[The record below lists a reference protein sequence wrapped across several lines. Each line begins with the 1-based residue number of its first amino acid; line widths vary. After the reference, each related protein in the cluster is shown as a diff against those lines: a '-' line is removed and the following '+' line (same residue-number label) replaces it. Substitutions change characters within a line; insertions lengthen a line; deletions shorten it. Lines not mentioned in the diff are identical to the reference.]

1 VNARSSVWVTAP
13 SGAKNSRE
21 SRADR
26 AGLTVD
32 GECVARAGVCLP
44 RLAATLVR
52 SLDLRMPSWN
62 PRAVNRKR
70 ANVRRDFVAPNE
82 RDPSRSW
89 RSTTSSIDR
98 SERRRFRSLP
108 RVRIARVQENGS
120 YGDRRGAAFPNLRNP
135 NVTTNSRHSL
145 VDAAC

>member
-1 VNARSSVWVTAP
+1 VCGSPAAP
-13 SGAKNSRE
+13 SGAKSSRE

-32 GECVARAGVCLP
+32 GECVTRAGVCLT

-62 PRAVNRKR
+62 PRAVSRER
-70 ANVRRDFVAPNE
+70 ANVRRDLVAPDE
-82 RDPSRSW
+82 RDPARSR

-108 RVRIARVQENGS
+108 RVRIAQGS
-120 YGDRRGAAFPNLRNP
+120 RERK
-135 NVTTNSRHSL
+135 SR
-145 VDAAC
+145 